1 MTMDVTSRVAA
12 LRKQLSQ
19 FEAERLSAERDKQQ
33 AETELKF
40 LGWDGT
46 TTVQTFVDDLRER
59 RAEAEQEE
67 ERLVEELEAKL
78 QEIKGQDQP

>member
-59 RAEAEQEE
+59 RAETEQEE